1 MGGDQLS
8 RCAARPAIERAS
20 ASARR
25 SGMVQS
31 CAGLVSGN
39 FQPFLEA
46 VRGYEVMSLK
56 SMFTKG
62 EGERAD
68 R

>member
-1 MGGDQLS
+1 
-8 RCAARPAIERAS
+8 
-20 ASARR
+20 
-25 SGMVQS
+25 MVQS

-68 R
+68 S

>member
-8 RCAARPAIERAS
+8 RCAARPAM
-20 ASARR
+20 
-25 SGMVQS
+25 G
-31 CAGLVSGN
+31 AGLGVGEVEVDGAVLCRPGLGQLSAV
-39 FQPFLEA
+39 LEA

-68 R
+68 S

>member
-1 MGGDQLS
+1 
-8 RCAARPAIERAS
+8 
-20 ASARR
+20 
-25 SGMVQS
+25 MVQS

-46 VRGYEVMSLK
+46 VRGYEVMSVK
-56 SMFTKG
+56 STFTKG

-68 R
+68 S

>member
-8 RCAARPAIERAS
+8 RCATRPAIERAS
-20 ASARR
+20 ASAR
-25 SGMVQS
+25 SKGILLV
-31 CAGLVSGN
+31 LVSGN

-46 VRGYEVMSLK
+46 VPGYEVMSLK

-68 R
+68 S

>member
-8 RCAARPAIERAS
+8 RCAARLAIERP
-20 ASARR
+20 RRRRGR

-46 VRGYEVMSLK
+46 VRGYEVMRLK

-68 R
+68 S

>member
-1 MGGDQLS
+1 VEISLVGVP
-8 RCAARPAIERAS
+8 PAQRTERAS
-20 ASARR
+20 ATPR
-25 SGMVQS
+25 SQWMVQS

-46 VRGYEVMSLK
+46 VPGYEVMSLK

-68 R
+68 S